1 MLPSINKSE
10 QVNTIQNPDDFD
22 YKFKENI
29 IMFYPWIN
37 LFDKIPSQR
46 IFQLVDVRSEDEYN
60 SGHIIGSINIPYEL
74 FMIKNHN

>member
-46 IFQLVDVRSEDEYN
+46 IF
-60 SGHIIGSINIPYEL
+60 
-74 FMIKNHN
+74 